1 MRTSR
6 CPRALV
12 GLALALSLPACEGS
26 LPADGS
32 APDDPSLGEATSSLT
47 AVERMLDAQAQ
58 YKIARV
64 VEMFRVREWLG
75 LPDYELLDPDH
86 LVGALSNMRGNS
98 ISYASAPWSLGL
110 PQLHAGAELGK
121 VYVAFN
127 AGQGAMAGFYSIR
140 VRGAANG
147 HVAEW
152 IDELTQQVVHVGPA
166 AVSAAPAASAGVAAW
181 GVITLRLRNDLVW
194 VYDYHWLLDD
204 IVYGVELAIPEAQ
217 LVPMAQVYLPPDL
230 GIVSV
235 TRSFRAEAGKVL
247 LEVAAQHKLPV
258 RSDFVH
264 ADRGASLTVHTA
276 FKTMPSL
283 QALAA
288 GANVAFGIERGTSAD
303 PQSTERGN
311 SIVPSFEPPAE
322 PPFVGFYRLVV
333 AGDTARWLD
342 LEGIERGTSV
352 GVTQVGPPSAL
363 GTRAGAT
370 LGVLED
376 RLSIGWNASG
386 VGITVDAPLPP

>member
-1 MRTSR
+1 MF
-6 CPRALV
+6 
-12 GLALALSLPACEGS
+12 E
-26 LPADGS
+26 
-32 APDDPSLGEATSSLT
+32 
-47 AVERMLDAQAQ
+47 AQAQ

-64 VEMFRVREWLG
+64 VELRRIREWIG
-75 LPDYELLDPDH
+75 LPDYELLDADH

-98 ISYASAPWSLGL
+98 ISYASEPWSFGL
-110 PQLHAGAELGK
+110 PELHAGAELGK

-166 AVSAAPAASAGVAAW
+166 AVSAAPAASSGVAAW
-181 GVITLRLRNDLVW
+181 GVITLSLRESLW

-204 IVYGVELAIPEAQ
+204 MVYGVEVGIPEAA
-217 LVPMAQVYLPPDL
+217 LAPMAQVYLPPDL

-235 TRSFRAEAGKVL
+235 TRTFRTEAGKVL
-247 LEVAAQHKLPV
+247 LGVAAQEKLQV

-283 QALAA
+283 QGLAA
-288 GANVAFGIERGTSAD
+288 GAYVGFGIERGTSAD

-322 PPFVGFYRLVV
+322 PPFEGFYLLFV
-333 AGDTARWLD
+333 AGDTATWEDLD
-342 LEGIERGTSV
+342 GVERGTSV
-352 GVTQVGPPSAL
+352 GVTQVGVPSAL
-363 GTRAGAT
+363 GTWGGAA
-370 LGVLED
+370 LGVLEN

-386 VGITVDAPLPP
+386 AGITVDAPLPP